1 MNDAWNT
8 GATYDAMTR
17 LKDRMTFFNDITRR
31 KAEGNRAHILLIHP
45 SQLIWVNRKYG
56 ILAGDQLIRD
66 IARYLDTLDPGYSA
80 YRIASSRF
88 MLIGPACTQQE
99 ADTFAARVRER
110 FDGLWQIAVG
120 EQTYSIRAKAY
131 LVHLFLAP
139 EDTWENTLLDKINY
153 ALSSLSR
160 RGSDG
165 MVFFDEA
172 TREAMQHREYVLREI
187 RYAIDHRTFQMY
199 YQPIYNCR
207 EGRFTSAES
216 LIRLFSRDGAFISP
230 GEFIPMAEDN
240 GLIDQIS
247 WIVLEKVCRF
257 LGSHPE
263 LPLDTASVNLT
274 GQQILDPAFIS
285 RIEDLLADC
294 RLDGRHLRLEITERT
309 ITEDFDEVKRVME
322 RLAERGIRFYLDDF
336 GTGYSNLASMLL
348 LPFEVI
354 KFDQSLI
361 KIMMDGTLQG
371 QRTIGLLAEI
381 MHENHYKIVAEGIET
396 EAQAQM
402 AHETG
407 LDRIQGFFYSRP
419 LPEGELIKFLAGK

>member
-1 MNDAWNT
+1 MNDSWNT
-8 GATYDAMTR
+8 GATYDAMTK
-17 LKDRMTFFNDITRR
+17 LKDRMTFFKDINRR
-31 KAEGNRAHILLIHP
+31 KAEGSRAHILLIQP
-45 SQLIWVNRKYG
+45 SQLIWVNRRYG

-66 IARYLDTLDPGYSA
+66 IARYLDTLDPDYSA
-80 YRIASSRF
+80 YRIANSRF
-88 MLIGPACTQQE
+88 VLIGPACTRQQ
-99 ADTFAARVRER
+99 ADDFAARVRRR
-110 FDGLWQIAVG
+110 FDESWQITAG
-120 EQTYSIRAKAY
+120 ERPYSIRARAY
-131 LVHLFLAP
+131 LVHLFLTP
-139 EDTWENTLLDKINY
+139 EDVGENALIDKISY

-160 RGSDG
+160 LGSDG
-165 MVFFDEA
+165 MLFFDEA
-172 TREAMQHREYVLREI
+172 IKQAMQHQEYVLREI
-187 RYAIDHRTFQMY
+187 RYAIDHRTFEMY
-199 YQPIYNCR
+199 YQPIYSCR

-274 GQQILDPAFIS
+274 GQQILDPSFIG
-285 RIEDLLADC
+285 RIEALLADC

-336 GTGYSNLASMLL
+336 GTGYSNLASMLS

-361 KIMMDGTLQG
+361 KIMDGTPQG

-381 MHENHYKIVAEGIET
+381 MHENRYQIVAEGIET
-396 EAQAQM
+396 EAQARM
-402 AHETG
+402 AHEKG
-407 LDRIQGFFYSRP
+407 LDSIQGFFYARP
-419 LPEGELIKFLAGK
+419 LPEEKLIEFLTKG

>member
-1 MNDAWNT
+1 M
-8 GATYDAMTR
+8 
-17 LKDRMTFFNDITRR
+17 
-31 KAEGNRAHILLIHP
+31 
-45 SQLIWVNRKYG
+45 
-56 ILAGDQLIRD
+56 
-66 IARYLDTLDPGYSA
+66 
-80 YRIASSRF
+80 
-88 MLIGPACTQQE
+88 
-99 ADTFAARVRER
+99 
-110 FDGLWQIAVG
+110 
-120 EQTYSIRAKAY
+120 
-131 LVHLFLAP
+131 
-139 EDTWENTLLDKINY
+139 
-153 ALSSLSR
+153 
-160 RGSDG
+160 
-165 MVFFDEA
+165 
-172 TREAMQHREYVLREI
+172 LREI
-187 RYAIDHRTFQMY
+187 RYAIDHRTFEMY
-199 YQPIYNCR
+199 YQPIYSCR

-274 GQQILDPAFIS
+274 GQQILDPSFIG
-285 RIEDLLADC
+285 RIEALLADC

-336 GTGYSNLASMLL
+336 GTGYSNLASMLS

-361 KIMMDGTLQG
+361 KIMDGTPQG

-381 MHENHYKIVAEGIET
+381 MHENRYQIVAEGIET
-396 EAQAQM
+396 EAQARM
-402 AHETG
+402 AHEKG
-407 LDRIQGFFYSRP
+407 LDSIQGFFYARP
-419 LPEGELIKFLAGK
+419 LPEEKLIEFLTKG